1 MIDVQEAYTCV
12 MQNALSPQIESLPLE
27 KCQSKI
33 LQESIYA
40 DRDFPPFDRVTM
52 DGIAYRF
59 EAIKDKDSQEVL
71 LEVKSLQT
79 AGVAAHVLENTQAC
93 IEVMTGAVCPTNADT
108 VTRYEDIEFVE
119 KEGKRYAR
127 LMHVPKAKGQ
137 NVHTQ
142 GLDEKAGTELIKAGV
157 SIGPAEVAVAASV
170 GKSVLKVSK
179 PLSIGIISTGDELVG
194 IDEQPAPFQIRR
206 SNTYALLAALQQMH
220 LQAQLYHL
228 ADEKNIIL
236 EGLRKALSKHDVL
249 IMSGGVSKGKK
260 DYVPEVLEELGVK
273 KLFHR
278 VKQKPGK
285 PFWFGKNKEQ
295 KLVFALPGNPVST
308 FMCFHRY
315 VKPCLL
321 ASMGSQIAPHY
332 FAELSTEVKFS
343 PPLTYYMQVKISSTS
358 EGKLLA
364 TPHEGQ
370 GSGDFAN
377 LLSCDAFMELPPE
390 KNEFKQGEA
399 YPIIFYR

>member
-12 MQNALSPQIESLPLE
+12 MQNALSPQIEILPLE

-33 LQESIYA
+33 LQESIFA

-59 EAIKDKDSQEVL
+59 EAIKDKDLQEVL
-71 LEVKSLQT
+71 LEVESLQT
-79 AGVAAHVLENTQAC
+79 AGVAAHVLENIQAC

-127 LMHVPKAKGQ
+127 LMLAPKAKGQ

-236 EGLRKALSKHDVL
+236 EGLRKALK
-249 IMSGGVSKGKK
+249 
-260 DYVPEVLEELGVK
+260 
-273 KLFHR
+273 
-278 VKQKPGK
+278 
-285 PFWFGKNKEQ
+285 
-295 KLVFALPGNPVST
+295 
-308 FMCFHRY
+308 
-315 VKPCLL
+315 
-321 ASMGSQIAPHY
+321 
-332 FAELSTEVKFS
+332 
-343 PPLTYYMQVKISSTS
+343 
-358 EGKLLA
+358 
-364 TPHEGQ
+364 
-370 GSGDFAN
+370 
-377 LLSCDAFMELPPE
+377 
-390 KNEFKQGEA
+390 
-399 YPIIFYR
+399 